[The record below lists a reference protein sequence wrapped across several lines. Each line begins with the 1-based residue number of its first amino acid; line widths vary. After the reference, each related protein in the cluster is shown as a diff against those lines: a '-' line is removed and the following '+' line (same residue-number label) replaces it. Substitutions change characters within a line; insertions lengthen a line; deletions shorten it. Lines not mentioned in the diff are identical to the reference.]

1 MVGVE
6 EVLEERNLIRKSQ
19 TIRMISYVIS
29 VRHRVM

>member
-29 VRHRVM
+29 VRNRVM

>member
-6 EVLEERNLIRKSQ
+6 EVLEERKLIRKSQ

-29 VRHRVM
+29 VRNRVM